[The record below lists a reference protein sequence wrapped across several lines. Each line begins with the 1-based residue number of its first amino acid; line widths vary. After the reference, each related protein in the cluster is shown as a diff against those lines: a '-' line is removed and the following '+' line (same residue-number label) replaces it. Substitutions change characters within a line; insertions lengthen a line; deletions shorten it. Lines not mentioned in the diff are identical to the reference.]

1 MLEELSI
8 TNIAL
13 IERNTLRFTAGMNC
27 LSGETGAGKSILAG
41 ALGLLRGDKG
51 DPELIRTGA
60 EEAVV
65 NGSFLV
71 PGTVELNSWLS
82 ERGLET
88 DDGRI
93 LIRRILRRQGKS
105 GIYIQGQ
112 AFSLKE
118 LTDLA
123 SMIFDMHGQHEHQSL
138 FNVDNHRLMLDRFGG
153 FQEDATILYQ
163 HFVELANLTKQ
174 REKLLENERDR
185 QRQQEYLEFAVKEIN
200 EAALTVSEDL
210 ALEQERRIVS
220 QSERLFSLCA
230 QLNSALSASE
240 GGAMAQ
246 LYSARHLLH
255 DIAQIDAGMQ
265 DAHGRVENLYYE
277 MEDIT
282 SQLLSYQDR
291 AVFDPARLE
300 AIEERLNLIQRL
312 KKKYGST
319 VEEILTY
326 RDNAEVELEQLENFD
341 HHLGTLNS
349 QIKEIESKVLDSAL
363 ELSRK
368 RKSAALR
375 LKQVVETSLKTL
387 SMAKTVFE
395 VSFRQKESER
405 GTPVCGPYGIDSIE
419 FLLSSNPGEP
429 LKPLR
434 SVASGGEISRIMLSI
449 KAALSDSD
457 QVSCLVFDEV
467 DTGIGGEVAVA
478 LGEHLYK
485 LSRSKQILAITHL
498 ASIAVRADNHIK
510 VEKVQRDGRTFTQVE
525 TVDGEKRV
533 EEIARMLSGEPSGAA
548 SLGHA
553 RELLKRYHSG
563 KTAILASSQG

>member
-8 TNIAL
+8 SNIAL
-13 IERNTLRFTAGMNC
+13 IERTILRFTPGMNV

-41 ALGLLRGDKG
+41 ALGLLHGDKG
-51 DPELIRTGA
+51 DPDLIRTGA

-65 NGSFLV
+65 NGTFVVGNSA
-71 PGTVELNSWLS
+71 ELNSWLS
-82 ERGLET
+82 ERGLSKDE
-88 DDGRI
+88 GRI

-153 FQEDATILYQ
+153 FQEDANSLYQ
-163 HFVELANLTKQ
+163 LFVELASLTKQ

-185 QRQQEYLEFAVKEIN
+185 QRQQEYLGFAVKDIRD
-200 EAALTVSEDL
+200 AGLKLSEDTE
-210 ALEQERRIVS
+210 LEQERKILG

-230 QLNSALSASE
+230 QLNEALSAAE

-255 DIAQIDAGMQ
+255 DIAQIDGGMQ
-265 DAHGRVENLYYE
+265 ENHDRVENLYYE
-277 MEDIT
+277 MEDIS
-282 SQLLSYQDR
+282 SQLSAYQDR
-291 AVFDPARLE
+291 MVFDPARLE
-300 AIEERLNLIQRL
+300 EIEERLSIIQRL
-312 KKKYGST
+312 KKKYGAS
-319 VEEILTY
+319 VEEVLAY
-326 RDNAEVELEQLENFD
+326 LENAERELEQLENFD
-341 HHLGTLNS
+341 QNLDGLSS
-349 QIKEIESKVLDSAL
+349 QIKDIETKVLSLAL
-363 ELSRK
+363 ELSKK
-368 RKSAALR
+368 RKSAAGR
-375 LKQVVETSLKTL
+375 LKQVVESSLKTL

-395 VSFRQKESER
+395 VSFRQKESDR

-457 QVSCLVFDEV
+457 EVSCLVFDEV

-485 LSRSKQILAITHL
+485 LSRSKQILSITHL

-510 VEKVQRDGRTFTQVE
+510 VEKVLHDGRTFTQVE
-525 TVDGEKRV
+525 TVDGEHRV
-533 EEIARMLSGEPSGAA
+533 EEIARMLSGEPSGEA

-563 KTAILASSQG
+563 KSAIMAASQG